1 MGSLLKAAIG
11 NQSHRPVDPLRS
23 HEWNLGFHLSYQ
35 NRQGKTQKSAQQ
47 YFKTNFSI
55 YLLLHKANGLPL
67 WFLLACLFVFFFGLR
82 LPRWC
87 SGKESTC
94 QCRRHE
100 MQVLSLGQED
110 PLEKGMATHCS
121 ILAWRIPWTEEPGG
135 LLSTGSQRVG
145 RDWAHGRHGTSSH
158 QSLACSTLDC
168 IKSSKHRHW

>member
-1 MGSLLKAAIG
+1 MSETSVFTSHTKTGKGKHRNQPHSTLKLILVFTSHLIRQMGF
-11 NQSHRPVDPLRS
+11 PRS
-23 HEWNLGFHLSYQ
+23 FC
-35 NRQGKTQKSAQQ
+35 
-47 YFKTNFSI
+47 
-55 YLLLHKANGLPL
+55 
-67 WFLLACLFVFFFGLR
+67 FLVFFFFFGPR

-87 SGKESTC
+87 SGKEPTC

-100 MQVLSLGQED
+100 TQVLSLGQED
-110 PLEKGMATHCS
+110 PLEEGMATHCS